1 MIHNFRTFRTL
12 LLILQKSWFGFKN
25 FSSKFGFKEFFWKT
39 FFGGGVIFL
48 GGSKFEFKE
57 QDIFLGGD
65 LIFLGGM

>member
-1 MIHNFRTFRTL
+1 MSHNFRTFHT
-12 LLILQKSWFGFKN
+12 SFHSTTWFEFKN
-25 FSSKFGFKEFFWKT
+25 FSSKSEFENFFWKT